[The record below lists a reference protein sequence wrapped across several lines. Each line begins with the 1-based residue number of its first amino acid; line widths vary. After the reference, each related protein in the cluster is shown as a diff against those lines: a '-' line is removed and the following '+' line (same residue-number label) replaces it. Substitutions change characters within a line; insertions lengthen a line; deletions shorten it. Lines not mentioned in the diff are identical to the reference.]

1 MISTIAFD
9 ADDTLWSNNIH
20 FNTTETTFKR
30 LLEEYSTSP
39 DLSSHLLNVEKKNIK
54 FHGFGVKSF
63 TLSMIET
70 AIEVTQGRVP
80 TRIIS
85 QILDLGRELQRY
97 PLELYPGVK
106 SLIEQLSGDYT
117 LIMITMGDLF
127 DQERKIAQSGL
138 GDLFDHIEIVSR
150 KTPEIYKEIF
160 DKYKIDYSSCVM
172 VGNSVRSDILP
183 SMKVGSWGVLVSNE
197 PNWEYDNEGK
207 KPVESEHF
215 FEISELPQLPKVL
228 NRIKFR

>member
-9 ADDTLWSNNIH
+9 ADDTLWSNNKH
-20 FNTTETTFKR
+20 FNTTETTFIS
-30 LLEEYSTSP
+30 LLKDYSTSP
-39 DLSSHLLNVEKKNIK
+39 DLSSHLLKVEKKNID

-80 TRIIS
+80 TRIIA

-97 PLELYPGVK
+97 PLELYPGVRD
-106 SLIEQLSGDYT
+106 LIEQLSHDYT
-117 LIMITMGDLF
+117 LVMITMGDLF

-138 GDLFDHIEIVSR
+138 GNLFDLIEIVSK
-150 KTPEIYKEIF
+150 KTPETYKAIF
-160 DKYKIDYSSCVM
+160 DKNQIEYSSCVM

-183 SMKVGSWGVLVSNE
+183 SMKIGSWGVLVNNE
-197 PNWEYDNEGK
+197 PNWEYDNAGE
-207 KPVESEHF
+207 KPVSSKKF
-215 FEISELPQLPKVL
+215 FEISELPQLQNIL
-228 NRIKFR
+228 TQIKNV

>member
-9 ADDTLWSNNIH
+9 ADDTLWSNNKH
-20 FNTTETTFKR
+20 FNTTEDTIKS
-30 LLEEYSTSP
+30 LLEEYSTSS
-39 DLSSHLLNVEKKNIK
+39 DLSAHLLKVEKKNIAY
-54 FHGFGVKSF
+54 HGFGVKSF

-97 PLELYPGVK
+97 PLVLYPGVRN
-106 SLIEQLSGDYT
+106 LIEKLSNDYT

-138 GDLFDHIEIVSR
+138 GNLFDQIEIVSK
-150 KTPEIYKEIF
+150 KTPENYRSIF
-160 DKYKIDYSSCVM
+160 DRYEIDCSSCVM
-172 VGNSVRSDILP
+172 VGNSIRSDILP
-183 SMKVGSWGVLVSNE
+183 SMKLGCWGVLVSNE
-197 PNWEYDNEGK
+197 PNWEYENEAS
-207 KPVESEHF
+207 KPIDSNRY
-215 FEISELPQLPKVL
+215 FEISELIQLKNVL
-228 NRIKFR
+228 LKINSA